1 MQRPGKYEPQLGIS
15 GHNGRASLP
24 SVEEPSIGDL
34 LRRLTSDSSHLM
46 RQQFELAKME
56 LKETS
61 TRWSQA
67 ATKLG
72 VAMIVALSGALALT
86 ASLVIGLGD
95 LIDNYWASALMVGAT
110 LSIAAMF
117 LVRRALAVARED
129 GLGLDDTAGTLR
141 EDAQWAK
148 KELRNFKRE
157 LTA

>member
-1 MQRPGKYEPQLGIS
+1 MQRNHRYDPQPGIEVG
-15 GHNGRASLP
+15 NGRPRVPAL
-24 SVEEPSIGDL
+24 EEPSLGEL
-34 LRRLTSDSSHLM
+34 LRRLSTDSSHLM

-56 LKETS
+56 LKETG

-72 VAMIVALSGALALT
+72 VALIVALAGGLALT
-86 ASLVIGLGD
+86 AFLVIGLGD
-95 LIDNYWASALMVGAT
+95 LMDNYWASSLIVGAT
-110 LSIAAMF
+110 LTVTALI
-117 LVRRALAVARED
+117 LIKRALAVVRQD

-141 EDAQWAK
+141 DDAQWAK